1 MKKLLLTTAVILFG
15 VVSSWAQ
22 GTVNFANAT
31 AQIDAP
37 DFVKLGSAAQVAAV
51 GPTYAAQ
58 LYIAPNGTVDPTAF
72 VAVGSPVAYST
83 GLDAGYF
90 FGGSI
95 ATSFAAGT
103 QVAVQVRA
111 FNTTQGAN
119 FQAAS
124 TASAAQIGLSNIIQG
139 YTLGGQTPPA
149 SLIGLQSFTIAV
161 VPEPSTIALGVIGAA
176 ALLLRRRR
184 A

>member
-1 MKKLLLTTAVILFG
+1 MKKLLITTAIIVFG

-22 GTVNFANAT
+22 GTVNFANGTAT
-31 AQIDAP
+31 LDAP
-37 DFVKLGSAAQVAAV
+37 DFVKLTPQSTAV
-51 GPTYAAQ
+51 PATGPTYAVQ
-58 LYIAPNGTVDPTAF
+58 LYIAPNGTVNPASF
-72 VAVGSPVAYST
+72 VAVGNPVAYST
-83 GLDAGYF
+83 IDPGYF
-90 FGGSI
+90 AGGAI
-95 ATSFAAGT
+95 ATAFASGT
-103 QVAVQVRA
+103 QVALQVRA

-119 FQAAS
+119 YQAAS
-124 TASAAQIGLSNIIQG
+124 TNPAAQLGVSNIIQN

-149 SLIGLQSFTIAV
+149 SMIGLTSFNISL